1 MIMSK
6 PTPDELGALKIT
18 TDFVVSEDMQKG
30 TTGDNILD
38 ENDWEIIMGA
48 LYNNGYEITR
58 RD

>member
-1 MIMSK
+1 MSK
-6 PTPDELGALKIT
+6 STPEELGALKIA
-18 TDFVVSEDMQKG
+18 TDFIVSDDMQKG

-48 LYNNGYEITR
+48 LYSNGYEITR